1 MKVKV
6 NNIDEIFEENA
17 ILNLH
22 KSNKYSD
29 EIVSFLEKENFRM
42 ETIVCTK
49 DGKFHYIPFFEIVF
63 IESYKNIQIV
73 HTQTNS
79 YNCSKRLYELEKI
92 LPKHFSRISKS
103 TILNLKFVKIYK
115 PAPSGLMKAKL
126 INNKDVYISRH
137 YVKKV
142 KEFLSG
148 GK

>member
-1 MKVKV
+1 MKVKI

-29 EIVSFLEKENFRM
+29 EIVSYLEKENFRI

-49 DGKFHYIPFFEIVF
+49 NGKIHYLPFFEIVF

-73 HTQTNS
+73 YTQTNS

-92 LPKHFSRISKS
+92 LPQYFFRISKS
-103 TILNLKFVKIYK
+103 TILNLKSVKIYK
-115 PAPSGLMKAKL
+115 PAPSGLMKATL